1 MENPGPEG
9 EVLCTTEA
17 EEETSFLHKKRSRR
31 VSFADTTSVHVF
43 DRDEDFETPPDPKPN
58 SDNPEGLKQVPQ
70 AGKASTE
77 KEAGGDDDDSRE
89 ANGNCDAED
98 IERFVLE
105 MQSPGSANGS
115 ATSNEEDKFFGPVS
129 TSFIRSRALL
139 DSPAAD
145 DITLDSTAFSMQFAK
160 LLHSREITKTSSGF
174 CLTSDCEKTPTED
187 SSFITSGNRMVLT
200 NDKKVENNP
209 SSTSPNLDADTICN
223 EMSLV
228 VDEPKKY
235 DYTRFSPRSNALLVD
250 YYKYFPTSPCQ
261 LPEGNNQLNGSVDSS
276 IKADP
281 KYTDDSEKVKSIS
294 SRSQEVD
301 GSKLHHIDHNNPF
314 MHTPIVKSLG
324 TGGPS
329 FETLPQINTAPEN
342 SGNHIDTVGVVA
354 EANQSRKKSSDVNS
368 GVCLDVMGLMDQ
380 ELQRNEHE
388 DLVAARGKISS
399 QLSSPSPIS
408 HVLPFQSTNRKGYLH
423 SLVNDENLKSEYSGS
438 ASMATADLSSGRKK
452 IIFPEQEDEAVLSS
466 GKSASSLA
474 SKTEHSHQ
482 MPRNFVDHQTLDEP
496 EDNFLRLTRVIHSP
510 DSGMRSPI
518 SSPKLNWESETPL
531 SRMSSL
537 FGSGKHFLLSNTFS
551 PSCNIEISTPFL
563 DKATREHTDDRL
575 KLTEG
580 KKVTTPYPML
590 TSSYRKY
597 GPNHS
602 TPELTFSGPD
612 HPIKVVQKELNEGSL
627 PNNIDPSN
635 TSTESYP
642 MELEP
647 ENKQLQ
653 DRPGSNCPEL
663 LEEKL
668 ESLSG
673 QFIKKNSLINTDQ
686 NMATTPVSCPSEAPR
701 YMQQLSSLGNSS
713 TSLRV
718 SDGHSNLD
726 MSKDGLGKVTRLFDF
741 SEEQKCAVD
750 VGHCQTIPSSH
761 GSSCHDLSLRDEDM
775 VSTFVAEPNLSNL
788 KALNVRRQSPCT
800 TPESRKR
807 IALPTLSRKSSVSQ
821 LQVDDL
827 HGDSIPS
834 VNTMSSL
841 HEFDGTGR
849 KRKKVEVLNAETSYK
864 KTNSEGVLVGQVN
877 QSKELSHSSEDH
889 ASYNRG
895 RRKVGNG
902 TTTRLVNCGSSLS
915 DVFGMQS
922 FPISRMRYKDLH
934 QLEDMLEELQKV
946 IKYRRLSS
954 KFQPQKVQGQMESS
968 KHQRIVE
975 ARLLW
980 LELVYEHLKFQI
992 TQMKS
997 NMLQKNKEQLQLG
1010 VQECHRLKLNPLRN
1024 PSALVPNAQIKE
1036 SQGQSPSVH
1045 KVKFLRQ
1052 ELSALDQK
1060 MKNLA
1065 ESLHKHCKIK
1075 GSPDP
1080 DETLLLVNDYV
1091 NKKICCTQIQQDLQL
1106 WKLDNIDTSHDKHT
1120 IVLKYGGFL
1129 SQRLSI
1135 DFSGASSSVQAMYSI
1150 HNSDIN
1156 MIFPSMNACMAFSF
1170 VFGVDHVRTLQGPT
1184 CVQQEAQVAGHLL
1197 GNLLDVLEE
1206 VQLARMHIPY
1216 LLRANFDCPA
1226 AGKLELCLF
1235 FIDYNMEQK
1244 ATVVL
1249 NVTELKRAVY
1259 PFDVIP
1265 SKLHIQS
1272 SGVPRSE
1279 SLIYSEM
1286 MHAIQKLKFGNSR
1299 ISRICRVVSQQLGKS
1314 NG

>member
-1 MENPGPEG
+1 MENPGAEG
-9 EVLCTTEA
+9 EVLCNTEA

-58 SDNPEGLKQVPQ
+58 SDNPEGLGQVPQ

-115 ATSNEEDKFFGPVS
+115 AISNEEDKFFGPVS

-145 DITLDSTAFSMQFAK
+145 DITLDSTAFSMQFRK
-160 LLHSREITKTSSGF
+160 LLQSQEITKTSSEF

-187 SSFITSGNRMVLT
+187 SSFTTSGNRMVLT

-235 DYTRFSPRSNALLVD
+235 DYSRFSPRSIASLAD

-261 LPEGNNQLNGSVDSS
+261 GNNQINGSVDAS
-276 IKADP
+276 IKVDP
-281 KYTDDSEKVKSIS
+281 KYTDDGENVKRIS

-301 GSKLHHIDHNNPF
+301 GSRLHHIDHNSPF
-314 MHTPIVKSLG
+314 KHTPI
-324 TGGPS
+324 
-329 FETLPQINTAPEN
+329 N
-342 SGNHIDTVGVVA
+342 SGNHIDTVGVVP
-354 EANQSRKKSSDVNS
+354 EANQSHKQSSDVNS
-368 GVCLDVMGLMDQ
+368 GARLDVMGLMDQ
-380 ELQRNEHE
+380 ELQRNELE
-388 DLVAARGKISS
+388 DLATARGKISS

-438 ASMATADLSSGRKK
+438 AEASMATAGLSSGMKK

-466 GKSASSLA
+466 GKSAASLA
-474 SKTEHSHQ
+474 SKTEHSH
-482 MPRNFVDHQTLDEP
+482 RIHGNLVDHQTLDEP

-510 DSGMRSPI
+510 DTGKRSPI
-518 SSPKLNWESETPL
+518 STPKLNWESGTPL

-551 PSCNIEISTPFL
+551 PSCSIGISTPFS

-575 KLTEG
+575 KPTEG

-612 HPIKVVQKELNEGSL
+612 HPMKVVQKELNEGSL

-635 TSTESYP
+635 TGTESYP

-653 DRPGSNCPEL
+653 DRPGSNCPKL
-663 LEEKL
+663 LEGKL

-673 QFIKKNSLINTDQ
+673 QLIKIQSLTNTDQ
-686 NMATTPVSCPSEAPR
+686 NMATTPASCPSAAPR
-701 YMQQLSSLGNSS
+701 YMKQLSSIGNSS

-741 SEEQKCAVD
+741 SEVQKCAVD
-750 VGHCQTIPSSH
+750 VGDCQTIPSSH
-761 GSSCHDLSLRDEDM
+761 GSCHDLSLRDEDM
-775 VSTFVAEPNLSNL
+775 ASTFDAEPNLSNL

-800 TPESRKR
+800 TPESRR
-807 IALPTLSRKSSVSQ
+807 GITLPNLSRKQSSVSQ

-827 HGDSIPS
+827 HGYSIPS
-834 VNTMSSL
+834 LNTMSSL
-841 HEFDGTGR
+841 HEFDDTGR

-889 ASYNRG
+889 ASYNKG
-895 RRKVGNG
+895 KRKVGNW
-902 TTTRLVNCGSSLS
+902 TTTRLMNYASSLS

-922 FPISRMRYKDLH
+922 FPISGMRYKDLH

-954 KFQPQKVQGQMESS
+954 KFQPQGQTENS

-980 LELVYEHLKFQI
+980 LELVYEQLKFQI

-997 NMLQKNKEQLQLG
+997 NMLKKNKEQLQLG
-1010 VQECHRLKLNPLRN
+1010 VQECHRLKLNPLRDAT
-1024 PSALVPNAQIKE
+1024 ALVPNGQIEE
-1036 SQGQSPSVH
+1036 SQGQSPSVR

-1052 ELSALDQK
+1052 ELSTLDQK
-1060 MKNLA
+1060 LKNLA
-1065 ESLHKHCKIK
+1065 ESLHKYCKIK

-1091 NKKICCTQIQQDLQL
+1091 NRKIRCTQIQQDLQL
-1106 WKLDNIDTSHDKHT
+1106 WKLDNIDISHDKHT

-1156 MIFPSMNACMAFSF
+1156 KIFPSMNACMAFSF
-1170 VFGVDHVRTLQGPT
+1170 VFSVDHVRTLQGPT
-1184 CVQQEAQVAGHLL
+1184 CVQREAQVAGHLL

-1206 VQLARMHIPY
+1206 VQSARMRIPY
-1216 LLRANFDCPA
+1216 FLCANFDCPV
-1226 AGKLELCLF
+1226 AGKLELCLV
-1235 FIDYNMEQK
+1235 FIDHNMEQK

-1249 NVTELKRAVY
+1249 NVTELKRVGQT
-1259 PFDVIP
+1259 P
-1265 SKLHIQS
+1265 SCGAS
-1272 SGVPRSE
+1272 
-1279 SLIYSEM
+1279 YT
-1286 MHAIQKLKFGNSR
+1286 HAHR
-1299 ISRICRVVSQQLGKS
+1299 KS
-1314 NG
+1314 NNY